1 VSRGDVEPRRAL
13 LVGTVDTGDC
23 VNGIDDVREDA
34 VAGPLSACAPLRPK
48 ASSNVVFGA
57 SETDGSWLGAVTAG
71 AAVVVGADV
80 VERLDEKAWSNE
92 NG

>member
-1 VSRGDVEPRRAL
+1 M